1 MNTAELT
8 GLLIQ
13 QNHIGS
19 VIKVSGA
26 VVRALIKLVLVPSQ
40 SLLIRS
46 KQARSLNRQ
55 EACWMKGDCW
65 EGHSSE
71 TGSSSAVIQ
80 AVAMG
85 SERCGLIQKAFGRW
99 GWATGKKSRA
109 TPKSAQA
116 TAARMIRSGGE
127 SEFGFDLPVIHAG
140 EVVSSSWRRASAAGK
155 R

>member
-26 VVRALIKLVLVPSQ
+26 VVRAPIKLVLVPSQ

-116 TAARMIRSGGE
+116 TESGE
-127 SEFGFDLPVIHAG
+127 EDQV
-140 EVVSSSWRRASAAGK
+140 RRGK
-155 R
+155 